1 MLRIFG
7 SQGKQ
12 ITGRWGKMDEQ
23 SIICIASVYYDDNQI
38 KDDDIGR
45 THSMLGKLGMH
56 PKSEG
61 KRPLSRPICGRTISK
76 HILRNMAKVCTGFIS
91 STLKMEASSSSKI
104 LASIYQTSRY
114 NIKEYEVWDYF
125 TKELR

>member
-7 SQGKQ
+7 PQRKKISE
-12 ITGRWGKMDEQ
+12 RWGKMDEQ

-45 THSMLGKLGMH
+45 THSMHG
-56 PKSEG
+56 KSEG
-61 KRPLSRPICGRTISK
+61 KRPLRRPIDGRTISK

-91 STLKMEASSSSKI
+91 STLKMEASRSSKI

-114 NIKEYEVWDYF
+114 NIKEYKVQDYF
-125 TKELR
+125 TKGLR